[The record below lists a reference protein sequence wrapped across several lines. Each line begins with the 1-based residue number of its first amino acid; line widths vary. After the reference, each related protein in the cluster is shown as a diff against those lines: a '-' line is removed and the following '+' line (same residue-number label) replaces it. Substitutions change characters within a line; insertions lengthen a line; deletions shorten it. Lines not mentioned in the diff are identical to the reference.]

1 MNPALSIDW
10 KANFILKRWDSHIV
24 MDEFLLKKNLTHLTF
39 YTVHWDSGLHEFSFL
54 CAHKNNEIPAHLI
67 TPQLH
72 PNVDFFDLLTEEEKN
87 KLRTDPLH
95 FYVFDFSWEGTPG
108 TTWANWHLYL
118 HYSAIKNNIPFCKIF
133 YLTGNLEEKNT
144 YNKWREKFDIK
155 EEYNIICFIGW
166 LPYVANT
173 LKKVKWTIDD
183 TVKFIK
189 SNEIK
194 YFLSLNRHFYNY
206 RSVMNIRLKKSKFF
220 DKVLISSLTADP
232 FKQNIFMHYYKTYF
246 ELLKNVINYEDINEY
261 FNSLP
266 WMLDLE
272 TKDIDDLNKVGPPSE
287 DLLKKTLFS
296 LVGENFIV
304 DDMLLFSEK
313 AFKPMIYNH
322 PVLIFGPKNR
332 NKNLENIGFRT
343 YKNYFDFELFDGIE
357 DEVSRINA
365 TYEYLEKKLEF
376 IDSLSLNGKIEWL
389 LQDTYTLLYNK
400 EEIINQ
406 SFNHKQ
412 RDMCSEKLLHIIDNF
427 QPV

>member
-1 MNPALSIDW
+1 MNPVLSFDW
-10 KANFILKRWDSHIV
+10 KANFILKRWHSHNI
-24 MDEFLLKKNLTHLTF
+24 MDQFLEKKNLTHLTLYAF
-39 YTVHWDSGLHEFSFL
+39 QWDPSLHEFSFY
-54 CAHKNNEIPAHLI
+54 CAHENNRIPAYLI

-72 PNVDFFDLLTEEEKN
+72 ANVDFFDLLTEEEKN

-95 FYVFDFSWEGTPG
+95 FYIFDFSWEGTPG
-108 TTWANWHLYL
+108 TTYANWHLYL
-118 HYSAIKNNIPFCKIF
+118 HHSAIKNNIPFCKIL

-144 YNKWREKFDIK
+144 YNKWRQKFDIK
-155 EEYNIICFIGW
+155 EEYNIIYFIGW
-166 LPYVANT
+166 LPYVEHI
-173 LKKVKWTIDD
+173 LRKVTWTIDD

-206 RSVMNIRLKKSKFF
+206 RSLMNMRLKKSKFF
-220 DKVLISSLTADP
+220 DKGLISSLTADQSY
-232 FKQNIFMHYYKTYF
+232 QNNFMPYYKYNF
-246 ELLKNVINYEDINEY
+246 DLLKNIINEEDIHEY
-261 FNSLP
+261 FKSLP
-266 WMLDLE
+266 WMLDLD
-272 TKDIDDLNKVGPPSE
+272 TKDIEDLNKFGPPSE
-287 DLLKKTLFS
+287 GLLKKTLFS

-313 AFKPMIYNH
+313 SFKPMIYNH
-322 PVLIFGPKNR
+322 PVLIFGPKNL

-376 IDSLSLNGKIEWL
+376 IDSLSLTGKIEWL

-400 EEIINQ
+400 EEITNQ
-406 SFNHKQ
+406 SFNNKQ
-412 RDMCSEKLLHIIDNF
+412 RDICREKLLYIIDNF